1 MYKVKYYNDYI
12 YIPGDKEYTVLNPEL
27 EREKNKAGKLSF
39 TIFDDHPLYGQLNKL
54 KCGIIVKDGMET
66 IFKGRIIDT
75 EQSFDKSINYTVE
88 GKLAVLND
96 SPCRPYEFQ
105 GAPEDLLSYLI
116 ENHNAQVSEEQQFK
130 IGIVTVTD
138 PNNYVSFSWKKTETT
153 WNLIKSRLLDKLGG
167 FLVLRY
173 EDDGDYLDWIAEITT
188 TAEQKVEFG
197 ENLLDLSLFIDA
209 TSTYTACIPYGA
221 NDEEGQPL
229 TISSVNNNKDFIIND
244 SMAAEYGVIYAP
256 CDETT
261 WEDVTRPENLLSKAK
276 EWLSTNGIMF
286 NSSVDLSF
294 IDLSK
299 MGIQA
304 DKIELC
310 TNVKIVSKP
319 HNFETIFLVEK
330 INEKLDV
337 PEDVRITINHTKKT
351 LTDDTLGAI
360 KLNNETLQRVEII
373 ENTSADY
380 VTNDTIEAVYEDIQG
395 KVVSLSSEI
404 EQTSENISISV
415 AQTYATKDEVKTQNS
430 RIDVL
435 SDQVAITVETA
446 NNINTTFD
454 FTGEGLRIGRS
465 DAEIYSIQDNDSY
478 EFRNKSNEKLLSIGS
493 DGIETPTAVINKQIS
508 YFNQWS
514 MRKGAYIEGVG
525 YNLNDLWIGG

>member
-1 MYKVKYYNDYI
+1 
-12 YIPGDKEYTVLNPEL
+12 
-27 EREKNKAGKLSF
+27 
-39 TIFDDHPLYGQLNKL
+39 
-54 KCGIIVKDGMET
+54 ME
-66 IFKGRIIDT
+66 
-75 EQSFDKSINYTVE
+75 
-88 GKLAVLND
+88 
-96 SPCRPYEFQ
+96 
-105 GAPEDLLSYLI
+105 
-116 ENHNAQVSEEQQFK
+116 
-130 IGIVTVTD
+130 
-138 PNNYVSFSWKKTETT
+138 KTETT

-337 PEDVRITINHTKKT
+337 PEDVRITINHTKKHL
-351 LTDDTLGAI
+351 LTTHSV
-360 KLNNETLQRVEII
+360 Q
-373 ENTSADY
+373 
-380 VTNDTIEAVYEDIQG
+380 
-395 KVVSLSSEI
+395 LS
-404 EQTSENISISV
+404 
-415 AQTYATKDEVKTQNS
+415 
-430 RIDVL
+430 
-435 SDQVAITVETA
+435 
-446 NNINTTFD
+446 
-454 FTGEGLRIGRS
+454 
-465 DAEIYSIQDNDSY
+465 
-478 EFRNKSNEKLLSIGS
+478 
-493 DGIETPTAVINKQIS
+493 
-508 YFNQWS
+508 
-514 MRKGAYIEGVG
+514 
-525 YNLNDLWIGG
+525 